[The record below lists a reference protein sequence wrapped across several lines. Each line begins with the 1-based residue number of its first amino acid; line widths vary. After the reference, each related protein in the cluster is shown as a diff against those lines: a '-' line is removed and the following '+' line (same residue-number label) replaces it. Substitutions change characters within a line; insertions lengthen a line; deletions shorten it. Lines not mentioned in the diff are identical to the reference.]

1 VEANY
6 FGVRAQP
13 TPERVAFWLRELR
26 TPELLVEC
34 AAAFPDEARIAAE
47 RRPAVEWAAQGDLD
61 QVEREL
67 HAEQMRERAADRTF
81 WAPLRAELETLRH
94 GSRAGET

>member
-6 FGVRAQP
+6 FGARTQP

-34 AAAFPDEARIAAE
+34 AAAFPSEARVAAE
-47 RRPAVEWAAQGDLD
+47 QRPAVERATHDDSEG
-61 QVEREL
+61 VEQEL
-67 HAEQMRERAADRTF
+67 HAEQMRERAADRAY
-81 WAPLRAELETLRH
+81 WAPLRAELESLRH
-94 GSRAGET
+94 GARAGET